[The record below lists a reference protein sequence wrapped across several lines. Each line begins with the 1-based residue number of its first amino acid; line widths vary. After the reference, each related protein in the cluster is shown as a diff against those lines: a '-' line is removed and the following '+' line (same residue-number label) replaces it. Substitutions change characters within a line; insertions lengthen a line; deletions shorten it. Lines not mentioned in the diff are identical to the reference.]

1 MRKLS
6 MIIAATCAMAT
17 IPALAEMRDSPMSQQ
32 DEGGKFE
39 GHANRGSFGEGG
51 GRHHR
56 WMGMEEG
63 CKYIT
68 VRQRRGDEVI
78 TRHFRRC
85 GEHIGEHGGE
95 HGGDRD

>member
-17 IPALAEMRDSPMSQQ
+17 VPALAEMRDSPMSQQ
-32 DEGGKFE
+32 QDEGGKFE
-39 GHANRGSFGEGG
+39 GRGNRGAFGEGMP
-51 GRHHR
+51 RHHRR

-68 VRQRRGDEVI
+68 VRQRRGDELI

-85 GEHIGEHGGE
+85 GEP
-95 HGGDRD
+95 GGDRD